1 LFAKVSEL
9 DWVKEVK
16 PTAPSRKNGWGK
28 HETDYHLE
36 NNYAIEIH
44 VRGADGKD
52 QLLSKWKWA
61 DQKEAGQ
68 KSVPKKHWNGFLEA
82 VKKADLA

>member
-16 PTAPSRKNGWGK
+16 PSVPSGKTGWGK
-28 HETDYHLE
+28 NDTDYHLE
-36 NNYAIEIH
+36 KNYAIEIH

-52 QLLSKWKWA
+52 QLLSKWTWEN
-61 DQKEAGQ
+61 QKEAGQ
-68 KSVPKKHWNGFLEA
+68 KSVPKKRWNGFLEA
-82 VKKADLA
+82 AKKADLA